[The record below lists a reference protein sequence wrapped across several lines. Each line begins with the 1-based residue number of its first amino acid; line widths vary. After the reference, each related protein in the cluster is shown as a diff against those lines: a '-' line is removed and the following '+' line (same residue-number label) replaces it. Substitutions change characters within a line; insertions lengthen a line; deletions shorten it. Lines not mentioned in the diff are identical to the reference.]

1 MKLIYGE
8 RVALR
13 RFEERMSDAEVA
25 RLYRWGQD
33 EQVLELSG
41 GSPIELSEYEFG
53 EHVRAERLYGPSN
66 RRSYLIF
73 AREPFDLIGRLAI
86 SAIDWDKRQG
96 ELGIV
101 IGEKR
106 YWGKGYGRDAVRT
119 IVYHI
124 FTTTSL
130 DRIYLYTFSN
140 NYRAQRA
147 FKAAGFREIG
157 RGRRYTPD
165 IGEFEGVEMEVTR
178 VDFEQWQKDSP
189 ATEHPQTR

>member
-119 IVYHI
+119 IIHHI

-178 VDFEQWQKDSP
+178 VDFEHWQKDSP
-189 ATEHPQTR
+189 AAEHPQTR